1 MSASCPHLAT
11 MKLSRR
17 DLAALLPAFMTSA
30 AFCQSSASHTEA
42 SRDEIHKHIDRQWFL
57 NSLLHDNLEHWLTA
71 AATPS
76 GFFQANLDRQW
87 RPMGDVR
94 EATLLTQG
102 RLLYNMAVGYE
113 FSRNDLFLNA
123 LNKGADFLISNMHD
137 TKYGGYFTR
146 VAPDGKVLDDSK
158 QSYGMSFV
166 IFALVRFFT
175 WEA

>member
-11 MKLSRR
+11 MKVSRR
-17 DLAALLPAFMTSA
+17 ELAALLPALMTSA
-30 AFCQSSASHTEA
+30 ALGQSSGSQTEA
-42 SRDEIHKHIDRQWFL
+42 SRDDIRKHIDRQWFL

-87 RPMGDVR
+87 RPTGDAR

-113 FSRNDLFLNA
+113 YSRDDRFLNA
-123 LNKGADFLISNMHD
+123 LNKGAEFLISKMH
-137 TKYGGYFTR
+137 
-146 VAPDGKVLDDSK
+146 
-158 QSYGMSFV
+158 
-166 IFALVRFFT
+166 
-175 WEA
+175 